1 MSYSSN
7 ILLVVTFL
15 TIKTVVVICCEL
27 LGVGEVL
34 FAFTTFETVWMI
46 RESNSSNNL
55 SFNFLSTFLAFD
67 DIFIT
72 ILLLYKRN
80 KEKNNI
86 FGSLWDRL
94 TIKSNINI
102 LKTGSTLPHGLM
114 PFNYLV
120 AFCTDYVV
128 RNCKILS
135 FDLVVT
141 FVAFLLVVILQQV

>member
-1 MSYSSN
+1 MSYFSN

-46 RESNSSNNL
+46 RKSNSSNNL
-55 SFNFLSTFLAFD
+55 SFNFLSTFLTLD

-72 ILLLYKRN
+72 ILLLYKGN
-80 KEKNNI
+80 KEKNII

-94 TIKSNINI
+94 TIKTS
-102 LKTGSTLPHGLM
+102 STLPHFSM